1 MKLFTFQDNVKLIDL
16 TFSEG
21 IERFIKITYSK
32 QKRWQ
37 STKELDTVQE
47 VCISV

>member
-1 MKLFTFQDNVKLIDL
+1 MKLFVFQDNVKLIDL

-21 IERFIKITYSK
+21 IERFIKITHSK
-32 QKRWQ
+32 QRWQ
-37 STKELDTVQE
+37 SAKELDIVQE